1 MEPNIEEVAGRIR
14 ALREDLDITM
24 QEMADATGRSVA
36 EYAAQESG
44 QQDLSFTFL
53 YKCAQRLGVDVIELL
68 TGEDPHLSGYS
79 LTRAAEGLSIKRR
92 AGFEYLHKAP
102 HFKNKLAEPFLV
114 TAPYLEEEQNAPI
127 HLSYHKG
134 QELDYIISGRM
145 RFAYEDHIEELEA
158 GDLLMY
164 DSSRGHGMIATGGVN
179 EAYDEDGVLSSFEV
193 SCPASFNFGYD
204 VVDDI
209 AVNDPDRRAMVWC
222 NPEGE
227 NHVFTFADMKRWS
240 DKTANFLAEQGIGRG
255 DMVMVIL
262 RRHYQFWFVATA
274 LAKLG
279 AVMVPATFMLKEH
292 DLEYRL
298 NGASVKAVIATSLG
312 DIAEVCDRVADA
324 CPTLER
330 RILVNGAG
338 GGLTPE
344 DADGN
349 LVFPDDGL
357 PLGEALSGP
366 EGVCAAGVERAGWL
380 DFNTCVRAASEDFER
395 RETAAA
401 DPMLMYFS
409 SGTSGNPKMVLHDSE
424 YAIAHLVTAKHWHN
438 VDPDGLHFTI
448 ADTGWGKAVWGKYY
462 GQWLM
467 EACVFTYDFDR
478 FHPSEI
484 LSLIG
489 EHRITTLCCPPTM
502 YRMMMTENV
511 DAYDLSSLQYSTTAG
526 EALNPDLFDFWK
538 EHTGLTI
545 YEGFGQT
552 ETPLTIANLTNS
564 TPRPGSMGKPVPLYN
579 VEIQRDDGT
588 RCAVGETG
596 EVCIDI
602 HEKAAGIM
610 LEYYRDPEKT
620 AAAMTCGWY
629 HTGDTAWCD
638 EDGYFWY
645 VGRNDD
651 VIKSSGYRIGPFEI
665 ESVLLE
671 HEAVRECAVTG
682 VPDPTRGKA
691 VKATVVLAEGFEG
704 SSELT
709 RELQTWVK
717 HKTAPYKYPRIVEY
731 VDALPKTVNGKIRRA
746 AIRES
751 DEAAKAPEGLV

>member
-1 MEPNIEEVAGRIR
+1 MRNINLRFVEETYD
-14 ALREDLDITM
+14 E
-24 QEMADATGRSVA
+24 
-36 EYAAQESG
+36 
-44 QQDLSFTFL
+44 
-53 YKCAQRLGVDVIELL
+53 
-68 TGEDPHLSGYS
+68 
-79 LTRAAEGLSIKRR
+79 EGL
-92 AGFEYLHKAP
+92 
-102 HFKNKLAEPFLV
+102 LV
-114 TAPYLEEEQNAPI
+114 
-127 HLSYHKG
+127 
-134 QELDYIISGRM
+134 D
-145 RFAYEDHIEELEA
+145 FA
-158 GDLLMY
+158 
-164 DSSRGHGMIATGGVN
+164 VK
-179 EAYDEDGVLSSFEV
+179 
-193 SCPASFNFGYD
+193 CPAGFNFGYD

-209 AVNDPDRRAMVWC
+209 AENDPDRRAMVWC

-227 NHVFTFADMKRWS
+227 EHVFTFADMKRWS
-240 DKTANFLAEQGIGRG
+240 DKTANYLAAHGVGRG
-255 DMVMVIL
+255 DYVMVIL

-298 NGASVKAVIATSLG
+298 NGASIKAIIATSLG
-312 DIAEVCDRVADA
+312 DIADVVDNVAGA
-324 CPTLER
+324 CPTLEVKM
-330 RILVNGAG
+330 LVNGAG

-344 DADGN
+344 DAEGN

-357 PLGEALSGP
+357 PLGAALSGP
-366 EGVCAAGVERAGWL
+366 DGVCAAPVERAGWL
-380 DFNTCVRAASEDFER
+380 DFNTGVSAASADFAR
-395 RETAAA
+395 VETLAA

-438 VDPDGLHFTI
+438 VQPDGLHFTI

-478 FHPSEI
+478 FRPSEI

-489 EHRITTLCCPPTM
+489 HYRITTLCCPPTM
-502 YRMMMTENV
+502 YRLMMQEDV
-511 DAYDLSSLQYSTTAG
+511 DAFDLSSLEYSTTAG

-552 ETPLTIANLTNS
+552 ETPLTVANLVGS
-564 TPRPGSMGKPVPLYN
+564 TPRSGSMGKPVPLYD
-579 VEIQRDDGT
+579 VEIQRDDGG
-588 RCAVGETG
+588 RCNTGETG
-596 EVCIDI
+596 EICIRMDPRP
-602 HEKAAGIM
+602 AGIM
-610 LEYYRDPEKT
+610 MEYYRDAEKT
-620 AAAMTCGWY
+620 AEAIHDGWY

-682 VPDPTRGKA
+682 VPDPVRGAA
-691 VKATVVLAEGFEG
+691 VKATVVLAPGFAG
-704 SSELT
+704 SDELT

-717 HKTAPYKYPRIVEY
+717 RQTAPYKYPRIVDY
-731 VDALPKTVNGKIRRA
+731 VDELPKTVNGKIRRV
-746 AIRES
+746 AIRQA
-751 DEAAKAPEGLV
+751 DDAPQTPEGLV

>member
-1 MEPNIEEVAGRIR
+1 MRNLNLRYIEETYG
-14 ALREDLDITM
+14 ED
-24 QEMADATGRSVA
+24 G
-36 EYAAQESG
+36 
-44 QQDLSFTFL
+44 
-53 YKCAQRLGVDVIELL
+53 LL
-68 TGEDPHLSGYS
+68 TS
-79 LTRAAEGLSIKRR
+79 
-92 AGFEYLHKAP
+92 
-102 HFKNKLAEPFLV
+102 FK
-114 TAPYLEEEQNAPI
+114 
-127 HLSYHKG
+127 
-134 QELDYIISGRM
+134 
-145 RFAYEDHIEELEA
+145 
-158 GDLLMY
+158 
-164 DSSRGHGMIATGGVN
+164 VN
-179 EAYDEDGVLSSFEV
+179 CPDE
-193 SCPASFNFGYD
+193 FNFGYD

-209 AVNDPDRRAMVWC
+209 AENDPDRRAMVWC

-227 NHVFTFADMKRWS
+227 EHVFTFADMKRWS
-240 DKTANFLAEQGIGRG
+240 DKTANFLADAGIGAG

-298 NGASVKAVIATSLG
+298 NGASIKAIIATSLG
-312 DIAEVCDRVADA
+312 DIAQVTDNVYEAASELKV
-324 CPTLER
+324 

-344 DADGN
+344 DEKGN
-349 LVFPDDGL
+349 LVFPDDGV
-357 PLGEALSGP
+357 PLGEELSGP
-366 EGVCAAGVERAGWL
+366 QGVCALPAQRAGWL
-380 DFNTCVRAASEDFER
+380 DFNRGVSAASENFTR
-395 RETAAA
+395 RKTYAA

-409 SGTSGNPKMVLHDSE
+409 SGTSGNPKMVLHDSA
-424 YAIAHLVTAKHWHN
+424 YALAHIVTAKHWHN
-438 VDPDGLHFTI
+438 VEPDGLHFTI

-484 LSLIG
+484 LTLIG
-489 EHRITTLCCPPTM
+489 RYNITTLCCPPTM
-502 YRMMMTENV
+502 YRMMMAENI
-511 DAYDLSSLQYSTTAG
+511 DDYNLSSLVYSTTAG

-538 EHTGLTI
+538 KHTGLTI

-564 TPRPGSMGKPVPLYN
+564 LPRPGSMGKPVPLYHL
-579 VEIQRDDGT
+579 EILREDGSVCDT
-588 RCAVGETG
+588 GETG

-602 HEKAAGIM
+602 SAKAPGIM
-610 LEYYRDPEKT
+610 LEYYRNAAKT
-620 AAAMTCGWY
+620 AEAITCGWY
-629 HTGDTAWCD
+629 HTGDTAWRD

-682 VPDPTRGKA
+682 VPDVTRGKA
-691 VKATVVLAEGFEG
+691 VKATIVLSEGFG
-704 SSELT
+704 ASTELT

-717 HKTAPYKYPRIVEY
+717 KRTAPYKYPRIVEY
-731 VDALPKTVNGKIRRA
+731 VEALPKTVNGKIRRA
-746 AIRES
+746 AIREV
-751 DEAAKAPEGLV
+751 DEAPKTPEGLV